1 MSRLLEL
8 NLNPEPRI
16 LRQFGFIALVGFGL
30 LALAAHYEILLFSM
44 GLGAARAP
52 LVVAFAAIAVVSA
65 TFSLVAPR
73 LNRLVYVAISV
84 LTYPIGLV
92 LSYVILG
99 FLFFAIIAPIG
110 MLLRVLGKDPM
121 QRRFDASARSY
132 FVRAKPP
139 SSTENY
145 FRRY

>member
-1 MSRLLEL
+1 
-8 NLNPEPRI
+8 LNPEPRI

-30 LALAAHYEILLFSM
+30 LALAAHYETLLFSV

-52 LVVAFAAIAVVSA
+52 LVVGFSAIAVVSA

-92 LSYVILG
+92 LSYVILA

-110 MLLRVLGKDPM
+110 LLLRVLGKDPM

-132 FVRAKPP
+132 FVRARPP
-139 SSTENY
+139 SSSESY

>member
-1 MSRLLEL
+1 VSRLLEL
-8 NLNPEPRI
+8 NLNPEPRV

-30 LALAAHYEILLFSM
+30 LALAAHYEILPFSM

-52 LVVAFAAIAVVSA
+52 LVVGFTGIAVVSA

-73 LNRLVYVAISV
+73 LNRLVYIAISV

-110 MLLRVLGKDPM
+110 VLLRALGKDPM
-121 QRRFDASARSY
+121 QRRFDESAVTY
-132 FVRAKPP
+132 FTRVKQP

-145 FRRY
+145 FHQY